1 MLKALFGNH
10 PRGLPTLF
18 FSEMWERFSFY
29 GMRALLTLYMVN
41 HLGWDKEGTA
51 IPIYGAYGALV
62 YAFPVLG
69 GYLANKFL
77 GYRHAILLGGTL
89 MAAGHFVLAIENDY
103 AFYAA
108 LALLCVG
115 NGFFKPN
122 ISSTVGRLYP
132 DDQPQMRDQG
142 FNIFYMGINI
152 GALTAPLV
160 CGQLGEGVDWHLGF
174 GIAGVGMVIG
184 LVQFHMGR
192 DRLDG
197 HGEPAEPEKL
207 FAKTPVLGLNTLQL
221 HWFLSFAVIPLI
233 AWMFVENWIVTWIAS
248 AISIAVLG
256 TIIAM
261 TFVTPDATQKK
272 RYGALL
278 ILMFFH
284 MLFWSG
290 FEQAGSSLN
299 LLAKENC
306 DRSVFGWFT
315 PEASVFQFVNPFFI
329 VVLVPFFNRLWTR
342 WNPSIPLKFGLGL
355 IQLGLGFGF
364 LIIGFGTAEAGIFSM
379 WWLVL
384 AYLLHTTGELC
395 ISPVGL
401 STVTKLVPKALTG
414 FVMGAWFLTI
424 SNAHL
429 IAAALAGEAA
439 KVDKDAAAEV
449 KLASYETVYTDITM
463 FGIGAGILLILLSPL
478 VKKLLCGVK

>member
-1 MLKALFGNH
+1 MLNALFGKH

-29 GMRALLTLYMVN
+29 GMRALLTLYMVQ
-41 HLGWDKEGTA
+41 HLGWAEKEVA
-51 IPIYGAYGALV
+51 YPIYGAYGALV

-69 GYLANKFL
+69 GYLANRFL
-77 GYRHAILLGGTL
+77 GYRHAILLGGSL
-89 MAAGHFVLAIENDY
+89 MACGHFVLAIEHDY

-108 LALLCVG
+108 LALLCIG

-122 ISSTVGRLYP
+122 ISSTVGRLYK
-132 DDQPQMRDQG
+132 DGDVMRDRG

-152 GALTAPLV
+152 GALAAPLV
-160 CGQLGEGVDWHLGF
+160 CGTLGEGVDWHLGF
-174 GIAGVGMVIG
+174 AIAGFGMVIG
-184 LVQFHMGR
+184 LIQFHRGR
-192 DRLDG
+192 DRLEG
-197 HGEPAEPEKL
+197 QAEPDRPL
-207 FAKTPVLGLNTLQL
+207 AKNTLVTI
-221 HWFLSFAVIPLI
+221 WVLSFLAVPAI
-233 AWMFVENWIVTWIAS
+233 AWLFVEPWIVTWIAS
-248 AISIAVLG
+248 GISAVVLV
-256 TIIAM
+256 TIIYMA
-261 TFVTPDATQKK
+261 ATASEVVQRH
-272 RYGALL
+272 RYVALM

-284 MLFWSG
+284 MLFWAG

-299 LLAKENC
+299 ILAKFNL

-329 VVLVPFFNRLWTR
+329 VLLVPVFNRLWGAVEGTR
-342 WNPSIPLKFGLGL
+342 WDPSIPMKFALGL
-355 IQLGLGFGF
+355 IQLGLGFGILVF
-364 LIIGFGTAEAGIFSM
+364 SFSTAQSGIISL

-401 STVTKLVPKALTG
+401 SAVTKLVPRALTG

-429 IAAALAGEAA
+429 IAAVLAGETATSGETEPTL
-439 KVDKDAAAEV
+439 VERLDGFDA
-449 KLASYETVYTDITM
+449 TYTQITQ
-463 FGIGAGILLILLSPL
+463 FGIGAGVLLIILTPMI
-478 VKKLLCGVK
+478 KKLLHGVK

>member
-1 MLKALFGNH
+1 MLKALFGDH
-10 PRGLPTLF
+10 PRGLSTLF

-41 HLGWDKEGTA
+41 HLGWDEDGKA

-69 GYLANKFL
+69 GYLANKVL
-77 GYRHAILLGGTL
+77 GYRHAIMLGGTL
-89 MAAGHFVLAIENDY
+89 MACGHFVLAIENDL
-103 AFYAA
+103 AFYSA
-108 LALLCVG
+108 LGLLCIG

-132 DDQPQMRDQG
+132 DSQPALRDQG

-184 LVQFHMGR
+184 LVQFHLGR
-192 DRLDG
+192 DRLEG
-197 HGEPAEPEKL
+197 HAE
-207 FAKTPVLGLNTLQL
+207 ADSPVSANTLRL
-221 HWFLSFAVIPLI
+221 TWFLSFAAVPLL
-233 AWMFVENWIVTWIAS
+233 ALMFMNPISVTYLA
-248 AISIAVLG
+248 G
-256 TIIAM
+256 TITVLVLLTIIWM
-261 TFVTPDATQKK
+261 TITADDPVQKK

-299 LLAKENC
+299 LLAKENV

-329 VVLVPFFNRLWTR
+329 VLFVPFFNRMWKSLNAQGR
-342 WNPSIPLKFGLGL
+342 EPSIPLKFGLGL
-355 IQLGLGFGF
+355 IQLGLGFGC
-364 LIIGFGTAEAGIFSM
+364 LVVGFGTAEQGIFSM

-384 AYLLHTTGELC
+384 AYFFHTTGELC

-401 STVTKLVPKALTG
+401 STVTKLVPRSLTG

-439 KVDKDAAAEV
+439 KVDKDAPAQV
-449 KLASYETVYTDITM
+449 KLDGYEVVFTDITM
-463 FGIGAGILLILLSPL
+463 FGCGAGALLIIMTPF